1 MSIVGSTHRVEYAAS
16 PVFSGVVRTEEGE
29 AVAEVEV
36 ALLQLEDGAWR
47 RVGFATTDKEGAVS
61 VTAPPVYGNTSLRFK
76 TAGVRSERWRV
87 TMHPELSLT
96 TASVTGDTVT
106 LVASARG
113 GRPGD
118 VVRLTGRRDGQNVTL
133 ATGLLGPDGTVTFQ
147 VQQETR
153 RARYGALLEKS
164 DEHTSDK
171 AVLVVVK
178 PKTPKNDEGDDD
190 SPEESP
196 SPST

>member
-1 MSIVGSTHRVEYAAS
+1 
-16 PVFSGVVRTEEGE
+16 
-29 AVAEVEV
+29 
-36 ALLQLEDGAWR
+36 
-47 RVGFATTDKEGAVS
+47 
-61 VTAPPVYGNTSLRFK
+61 
-76 TAGVRSERWRV
+76 
-87 TMHPELSLT
+87 MHPELSLT

-118 VVRLTGRRDGQNVTL
+118 VVRLTGRRNGQNVTL

-147 VQQETR
+147 VQQETKK
-153 RARYGALLEKS
+153 ARYGALLEES

-178 PKTPKNDEGDDD
+178 PKTPKGDDD

-196 SPST
+196 SPSA